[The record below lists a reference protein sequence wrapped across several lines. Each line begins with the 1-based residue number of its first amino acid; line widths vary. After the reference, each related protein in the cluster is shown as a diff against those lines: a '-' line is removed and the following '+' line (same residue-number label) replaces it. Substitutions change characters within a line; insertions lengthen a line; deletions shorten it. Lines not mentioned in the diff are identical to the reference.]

1 MFQADFLAPRRKERI
16 YTRLLDLPVCQSLE
30 DKIVTV
36 AKRRKIDMPATNT
49 TTPSNNGEDILS
61 DHPVESLDE
70 TEPKK

>member
-36 AKRRKIDMPATNT
+36 AKRRKIDI
-49 TTPSNNGEDILS
+49 TPSNNGEEILS